1 MPTLN
6 ELQRVNDHARMRQQ
20 AAWERIRS
28 QLRFAEF
35 LVGQHP
41 DEAARFRAAVDL
53 ATAAAD
59 QGLAAASPDMQAVVS
74 AVESAL
80 APLAPTAKGYTVY
93 LAGHAHIDMNWMWS
107 WPETVSVTLDS
118 FRTML
123 DLMKEFPEFVFSQSQ
138 ASVYRIV
145 EEHAPEL
152 LAEIAARVKAGNWE
166 VTASHWVE
174 GDKNIAG
181 GESLCRHLLYTRRY
195 MQRLFGLK
203 PGDVPIDWSPDT
215 FGHAATIPSYLA
227 RGGVKY
233 LFLHRPGNVQQ
244 PVPEAFW
251 WEAPDASRVLV
262 HNAQRRGYNCAIDPN
277 QMLEL
282 IQTARKDGGLTFAL
296 GAFGV
301 GDHGGGP
308 TRRDLLMR
316 REMDA
321 WPVFPALRCCRAEEY
336 FIRLAREGTRLPV
349 MRGELN
355 YEFAG
360 CYTTQT
366 LIKRANR
373 LGEARVADAET
384 AAALD
389 RLVRGAAYPAEAFE
403 TNWRRVLFSHFHDI
417 LPGSGVHDTRTY
429 THGQFQ
435 ETMASTLT
443 LTTRALRGMA
453 GVVDTARVAGPQP
466 APADVPTL
474 FLNGTRGGGAG
485 IAAAEGRLSQYD
497 THDDSPARPF
507 VVFNL
512 TAVERREVVHL
523 TIWDREPW
531 GTPVRFHDKSFEA
544 VDARGRVLPVQ
555 VIEKSKG
562 WGHLNMTLAVP
573 LEVPALGFTTVV
585 LRETLSPAC
594 PAGDAAQLS
603 KPHHCSYAVRERMPS
618 GIENKHVRVQF
629 DMHTG
634 RIVSFL
640 DKRTGLDLV
649 DAATGGIGL
658 EISVERP
665 HPMSAWCIEHSGTPE
680 RPALKSLR
688 EIQQGPYTAA
698 TEVVYAMRESTAK
711 VVFRLDQD
719 DPRLHVTLDVD
730 WFQRG
735 SATEGVPNLRLAI
748 PLALADAKAS
758 YEIPFGAVAR
768 DTPPDQEV
776 PALRWAKVAGRI
788 GKERTGMLVL
798 NDCKHGHALAG
809 STLRVNLIRSACE
822 PDPLPEI
829 GRHPMYFALVPV
841 DADLS
846 TAQATRLAQAF
857 CSPLLPTGTGVHRGK
872 LPPAATLIDVR
883 GDDVVLSGIKF
894 SEKGDGLIARLYETA
909 GAPAKAAVG
918 IDPAIASPVEAK
930 RVDLMERPLKDAS
943 KPAITTR
950 AVKFDV
956 PAFGIGSVWI
966 KTRRGK

>member
-1 MPTLN
+1 
-6 ELQRVNDHARMRQQ
+6 
-20 AAWERIRS
+20 
-28 QLRFAEF
+28 
-35 LVGQHP
+35 
-41 DEAARFRAAVDL
+41 
-53 ATAAAD
+53 
-59 QGLAAASPDMQAVVS
+59 
-74 AVESAL
+74 
-80 APLAPTAKGYTVY
+80 
-93 LAGHAHIDMNWMWS
+93 
-107 WPETVSVTLDS
+107 
-118 FRTML
+118 
-123 DLMKEFPEFVFSQSQ
+123 
-138 ASVYRIV
+138 
-145 EEHAPEL
+145 
-152 LAEIAARVKAGNWE
+152 
-166 VTASHWVE
+166 
-174 GDKNIAG
+174 
-181 GESLCRHLLYTRRY
+181 
-195 MQRLFGLK
+195 
-203 PGDVPIDWSPDT
+203 
-215 FGHAATIPSYLA
+215 
-227 RGGVKY
+227 
-233 LFLHRPGNVQQ
+233 
-244 PVPEAFW
+244 
-251 WEAPDASRVLV
+251 
-262 HNAQRRGYNCAIDPN
+262 
-277 QMLEL
+277 
-282 IQTARKDGGLTFAL
+282 
-296 GAFGV
+296 
-301 GDHGGGP
+301 
-308 TRRDLLMR
+308 
-316 REMDA
+316 
-321 WPVFPALRCCRAEEY
+321 
-336 FIRLAREGTRLPV
+336 
-349 MRGELN
+349 
-355 YEFAG
+355 
-360 CYTTQT
+360 
-366 LIKRANR
+366 
-373 LGEARVADAET
+373 
-384 AAALD
+384 
-389 RLVRGAAYPAEAFE
+389 
-403 TNWRRVLFSHFHDI
+403 
-417 LPGSGVHDTRTY
+417 
-429 THGQFQ
+429 
-435 ETMASTLT
+435 MASTLT